1 MSDREIALQLT
12 LKLIE
17 TGHFFAG
24 NVENNKDYG
33 RETAN
38 IFNEIF
44 KGISQE

>member
-1 MSDREIALQLT
+1 MTDREIALQLT

-24 NVENNKDYG
+24 KVETNEDYG
-33 RETAN
+33 RETAA
-38 IFNEIF
+38 IYNEII